1 MEQKKILWIVLA
13 VSVFV
18 LIIFGT
24 AILLYSPSRGTE
36 ASLQQA
42 TAVVPA
48 QNTARRE
55 TTIDPDSWVR
65 DPSSK
70 PGIDDPIVPASG
82 GVNLTI
88 VNRNESTT
96 NYGELDVT
104 GLTRTSGRSTTTET
118 TLSPESIPGQS
129 PRGNTTATGGETP
142 SAAEAKPVQTTRTST
157 APATA
162 ATTQKTATPKPA
174 APKQSAATKARTVVV
189 TDYWIQAGSYS
200 SKINAERARSTLSDR
215 YLNAEI
221 FTRGLGDSTT
231 YRVRVGPYKSKAEAD
246 YWLGTVKTIPD
257 FPDSYVSEVKTR
269 K

>member
-24 AILLYSPSRGTE
+24 AILLYSPSRGAE
-36 ASLQQA
+36 ATLQQA
-42 TAVVPA
+42 SAVVPA
-48 QNTARRE
+48 QNTARQG

-65 DPSSK
+65 DPGTT
-70 PGIDDPIVPASG
+70 PGLDSPVDPAGS

-88 VNRNESTT
+88 VNRNESVT
-96 NYGELDVT
+96 NYGALDVT
-104 GLTRTSGRSTTTET
+104 GLTRNQESEPAGSA
-118 TLSPESIPGQS
+118 LSPESIPGQ
-129 PRGNTTATGGETP
+129 TAKPVDTKPAGTAKNA
-142 SAAEAKPVQTTRTST
+142 AAEKPVQTTRV
-157 APATA
+157 ATA
-162 ATTQKTATPKPA
+162 AAPVKKTQQAPAKKPA
-174 APKQSAATKARTVVV
+174 KKTVLV

-200 SKINAERARSTLSDR
+200 SKLNAERARTMLADR

-221 FTRGLGDSTT
+221 FTRGSGDSTT

-246 YWLGTVKTIPD
+246 YWLGTVKTIKD
-257 FPDSYVSEVKTR
+257 FADSYVSEVKTR